1 MIDILKE
8 LKPFFEDNYRR
19 INVREYARI
28 MKISPPTASI
38 LLKRFLKE
46 GLLKKEIDKQYMYYF
61 ANKENAIFIGLS
73 RIYWLSYFKSSGLI
87 DLFEKELVSPVVI
100 LFGSLSKAETKIDS
114 DIDLA
119 IFTSSKNE
127 LNLNEFENKLKRK
140 IQLFKF
146 KSREDVT
153 NKELLNNILDG
164 YLLVGRW

>member
-1 MIDILKE
+1 MINILKE

-46 GLLKKEIDKQYMYYF
+46 GLLKKEVDKQYMYYF
-61 ANKENAIFIGLS
+61 ANKENVIFIGLS

-153 NKELLNNILDG
+153 NNELLNNILDG